1 MSTFEYL
8 NYNPQIKALNPMKG
22 QPGGDMFWVSVSGSL
37 AGIVA
42 VMMAYPFDP
51 LKRMMQLNGSSKE
64 HNYKN
69 FFDLIYQIWK
79 K

>member
-1 MSTFEYL
+1 
-8 NYNPQIKALNPMKG
+8 
-22 QPGGDMFWVSVSGSL
+22 MFWVSVSGSL

>member
-1 MSTFEYL
+1 
-8 NYNPQIKALNPMKG
+8 
-22 QPGGDMFWVSVSGSL
+22 MFWVSVSGSL

-42 VMMAYPFDP
+42 VIMAYPFDP

-69 FFDLIYQIWK
+69 FLDLIRQILVK
-79 K
+79 